1 MKKYYF
7 NIDKK
12 HKNQRLDK
20 FLGDNIK
27 GFSRSFMN
35 KLIESGEVLV
45 NNEKT
50 KSSYKINRDDYIE
63 VNIPEKKTIEIK
75 KENLQLDI
83 IYENKD
89 YLIINKKAGMIV
101 HPSDG
106 NTEGTLVN
114 GLLNLDINLSDI
126 EGEVRPG
133 IVHRL
138 DKETTGLIVV
148 CKTNEMH
155 LNLKNQLLNKT
166 MDREYL
172 VLVHGRIKA
181 DTGTIDA
188 PIGRNKKDRIKRAV
202 VYGAREA
209 RSDFVVIKRFKN
221 HTFLKVIL
229 ETGRTH
235 QIRVHMSHI
244 KHPVVGDEMYGIK
257 NDKIKNLMLHAY
269 KVGFDDLNG
278 ERKYFS
284 KPINEKFRNI
294 LKSLSRE

>member
-181 DTGTIDA
+181 DTGTIEA

-209 RSDFVVIKRFKN
+209 RSDFIVIKRFKN

>member
-181 DTGTIDA
+181 DTGTIEA

-269 KVGFDDLNG
+269 KVGFDGLNG
-278 ERKYFS
+278 ERKYYS
-284 KPINEKFRNI
+284 KPVNEKFRNI